1 MEAILMSTSDPEG
14 PSKANKEEILSH
26 LKQIAIEKLELTPEQ
41 ISRIRL
47 DAPLV
52 EILELDSLAQVVFI
66 FEIEDHYGF
75 TFELEEREQLH
86 TIEDLVKVIQARAH
100 KA

>member
-1 MEAILMSTSDPEG
+1 MSTSNPEG
-14 PSKANKEEILSH
+14 PSKVSKEEILSH
-26 LKQIAIEKLELTPEQ
+26 LKQIAIEKLELTPGQ

-66 FEIEDHYGF
+66 LEIEDHYGF

-86 TIEDLVKVIQARAH
+86 TVEDLVKVIQARAH